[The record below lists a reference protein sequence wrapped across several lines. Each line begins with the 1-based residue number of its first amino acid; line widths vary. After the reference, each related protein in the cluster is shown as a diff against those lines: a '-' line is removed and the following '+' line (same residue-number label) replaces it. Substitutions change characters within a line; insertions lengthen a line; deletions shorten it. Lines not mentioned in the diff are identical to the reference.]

1 MLEEF
6 LDEHLFMNGNL
17 EKILQNNREKY
28 LVYLGCSGAHEKWD
42 SYPQGGVSWVI
53 TGRTD
58 LFRGNCLYQSG
69 NV

>member
-42 SYPQGGVSWVI
+42 SYPQGGV
-53 TGRTD
+53 
-58 LFRGNCLYQSG
+58 
-69 NV
+69 